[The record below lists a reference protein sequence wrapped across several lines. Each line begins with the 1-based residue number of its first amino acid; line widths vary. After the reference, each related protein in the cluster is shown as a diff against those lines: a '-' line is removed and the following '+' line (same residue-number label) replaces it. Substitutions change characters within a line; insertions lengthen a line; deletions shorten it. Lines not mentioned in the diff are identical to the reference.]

1 MGSQFMPKDGVH
13 MMIGNR
19 RYAVVG
25 LVAVALALPVW
36 AAAGDEESIGTVK
49 VAKGGV
55 TILRGS
61 QKLAA
66 APGATLQVAD
76 RVLTAADGAVGI
88 TLRDNT
94 LLSAGPNSS
103 LSLDKFAFN
112 STTHA
117 GAMDTSLKRG
127 TLSVVSGKIAK
138 QSPESVRFSTPTTT
152 LGVRGT
158 EFVIEAAGTED

>member
-1 MGSQFMPKDGVH
+1 MESKCKPREGPSMTRK
-13 MMIGNR
+13 R
-19 RYAVVG
+19 RRGALAG
-25 LVAVALALPVW
+25 LVAGLLVLPAW
-36 AAAGDEESIGTVK
+36 GAAGDEGRIGTVK
-49 VAKGGV
+49 VVKGGV
-55 TILRGS
+55 SILRDS
-61 QKLAA
+61 RTIAA
-66 APGATLQVAD
+66 APGLGLQVAD
-76 RVLTAADGAVGI
+76 RVVTGADGAVGI

-103 LSLDKFAFN
+103 LSLNKFVFD

-117 GAMDTSLKRG
+117 GVMDASLKRG

-138 QSPESVRFSTPTTT
+138 QSPESVRFSTPNTT

>member
-1 MGSQFMPKDGVH
+1 MT
-13 MMIGNR
+13 IE
-19 RYAVVG
+19 RYG
-25 LVAVALALPVW
+25 IALAGLLAALLMQQPAS
-36 AAAGDEESIGTVK
+36 AAAVDTAIGTIK

-55 TILRGS
+55 QVLRGGE
-61 QKLAA
+61 KLAA
-66 APGATLQVAD
+66 TPGVSLQVAD
-76 RVLTAADGAVGI
+76 RVVTAADGAVGI

-103 LSLDKFAFN
+103 LSLDRFAFD

-117 GAMDTSLKRG
+117 GIMDTSLKRG

-138 QSPESVRFSTPTTT
+138 LSPEAVRFSTPNTT